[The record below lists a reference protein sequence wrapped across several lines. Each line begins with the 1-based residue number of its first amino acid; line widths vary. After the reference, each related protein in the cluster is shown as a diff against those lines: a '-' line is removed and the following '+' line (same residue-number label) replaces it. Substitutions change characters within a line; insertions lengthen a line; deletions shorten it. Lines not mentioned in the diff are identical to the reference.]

1 MFFVISENPRNM
13 VVLFPGVIVEGYS
26 TSYLIWV
33 EDITCE
39 DTCVNAVYLL
49 WQGTKTAVPKTAK
62 STATTR
68 FGTRS
73 HVRSVCVTWGLLPVK
88 TSDVKT

>member
-1 MFFVISENPRNM
+1 M